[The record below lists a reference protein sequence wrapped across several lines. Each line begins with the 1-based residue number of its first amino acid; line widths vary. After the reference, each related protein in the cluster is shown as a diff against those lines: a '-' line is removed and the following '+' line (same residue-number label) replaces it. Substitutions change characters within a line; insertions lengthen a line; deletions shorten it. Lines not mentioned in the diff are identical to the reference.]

1 MIRYIWLSL
10 WRKDR
15 ILKRFKWS
23 FSETETSLSLSCES
37 VSLNKTIKNITQWR
51 SSRLGGPVLHAVP
64 FSLLFPV
71 KSLSGIFIWIDY
83 YHNLHAQN
91 AIKVSCLLPR
101 LLLCCRSC
109 PSSHTLTSLCHFISV
124 NHLPSIHQIPSESLL
139 VWVTNI
145 HWLAIVSF
153 YSYLVSM

>member
-1 MIRYIWLSL
+1 ME
-10 WRKDR
+10 KDR
-15 ILKRFKWS
+15 ILKSFEWS

-37 VSLNKTIKNITQWR
+37 VSLNKTIKNIMQWR

-83 YHNLHAQN
+83 YHNSHAQN

-109 PSSHTLTSLCHFISV
+109 PSLATRSLLYATSFLWTIFH
-124 NHLPSIHQIPSESLL
+124 PSIRYPLNPYLSESLISTGPPL
-139 VWVTNI
+139 SLSTVT
-145 HWLAIVSF
+145 LSACRG
-153 YSYLVSM
+153 L